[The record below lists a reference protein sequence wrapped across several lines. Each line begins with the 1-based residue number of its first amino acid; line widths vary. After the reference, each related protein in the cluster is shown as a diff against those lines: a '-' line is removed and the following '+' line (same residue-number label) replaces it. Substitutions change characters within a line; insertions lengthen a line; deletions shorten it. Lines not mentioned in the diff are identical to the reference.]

1 MRIKNYEIKKKYAQL
16 TLKWCKKKFGKSPT
30 KKRKLIFDFT
40 NKEGY
45 YGKQPIYGKFCFS
58 RNKITIYSLMCD
70 TLNEIVSTVIH
81 EYTHYLQSGYQYRIY
96 QKKYYYSQNPY
107 EKQAK
112 KYEKLYTIECI
123 RYIRTQSKTSK
134 SGTSFK

>member
-1 MRIKNYEIKKKYAQL
+1 MRIKNHEIKKKYAIL
-16 TLKWCKKKFGKSPT
+16 SLRWCKKKFGKSPT
-30 KKRKLIFDFT
+30 KKRKLILNFI

-45 YGKQPIYGKFCFS
+45 YGKYPIYGKFCYTT
-58 RNKITIYSLMCD
+58 NKITIYSPMCD
-70 TLNEIVSTVIH
+70 TLNEIISTVIH
-81 EYTHYLQSGYQYRIY
+81 EYTHYMQSGYQYRIY

-112 KYEKLYTIECI
+112 KFEKKYRIECF
-123 RYIRTQSKTSK
+123 RYIRSQFKTSK